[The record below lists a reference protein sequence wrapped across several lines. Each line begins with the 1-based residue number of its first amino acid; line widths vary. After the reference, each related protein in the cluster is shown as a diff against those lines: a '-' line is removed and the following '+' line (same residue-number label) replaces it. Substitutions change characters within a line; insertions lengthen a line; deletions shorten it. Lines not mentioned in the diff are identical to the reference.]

1 MNVGFVSDRAAAGK
15 FVMTS
20 ALAGLTVWSTTLE
33 QVQKLLEQLKK
44 FGIPPQAAGW
54 GLAIALAVAAG
65 YFLIQSL
72 AQRSVL
78 AQPDRFRLNPEDGAH
93 LKGRV
98 DDIERL
104 AKLCDQQPL
113 VFMDGESGSGKSAL
127 LQAGLVPYLAEPRA
141 FVLRCDLSGAP
152 WDEGLTRVVAQA
164 LIRALND
171 DQRKKLGWQAMP
183 IGDTALAEVGVPS
196 ENGI

>member
-141 FVLRCDLSGAP
+141 IVLRCDLSGAP